1 MSEVNDR
8 LVSAEARA
16 GAGQNPLESVREII
30 VKGRQVMIISRLVLG
45 LLMWVTV
52 CSGMWLALFF
62 LENFLH
68 LPPGLRL
75 AIVLGGAGLMVFI
88 LWKNLLSP
96 ILQLEGLARL
106 PPLLSSGRKTRGPR
120 RERLET
126 TALLL
131 ERKYNVPEN
140 MLVNAMY
147 FEGRE
152 FSSDEEPFAQ
162 RTINTAI
169 SLMAQADLKELWE
182 LRKIKRWLVVV
193 VIVTLLWGIYGI
205 SRGRYAINALARFV
219 WPLGDVP
226 PAGSVVLK
234 VTPDSDVTIAEGD
247 DLRVLIEVV
256 GKGDESALRS
266 YPEIAWQEGA
276 DSINSDEGTGSAT
289 ERRAVKRQSVA
300 PLVRAVDT
308 SFAAATPRRDSNR
321 QSVAPLEGGSA
332 QFSYTFEGVK
342 RPFAFRVFAADTYS
356 PSIMVF
362 VNTVPRIQESQ
373 FHISP
378 PPYTGAGRDSTLGP
392 PEALSGLADS
402 QVAVD
407 VKLDK
412 QAEGLWWKTP
422 SETIEF
428 VPERSRGNVGRL
440 WRAQTR
446 LQRPG
451 SYQVEVKGVLSAEV
465 ATKAEPGNDR
475 RIVIASGAILLQQ
488 DSVPEIEF
496 VKANRNYTVNP
507 GERLNLDIAAS
518 DDFGVG
524 QVYVTLQQVRPD
536 GPAET
541 IKHWRYEGPPG
552 RKGQVEETLLLST
565 DASVFKP
572 GNSYVLQAFCQDFS
586 PTNNTGKSQPLTVQ
600 VRSLDELAIS
610 KDDPDS
616 TAFAALEKAIAAQ
629 QAALGVTKNVIT
641 NLDDVID
648 QSKEE
653 TENIKSLQRHQGE
666 MSKKQERVG
675 AHMTEAWDVS
685 SLPRPSFVSKLIAL
699 RDGEHARAM
708 EKIKAISNLKT
719 QDPKLSTKEAVSRSL
734 RSVERLQDFLL
745 EQLIALKG
753 VIAKQSEAEAEKAAA
768 EILGQSTQLRDAGL
782 EETLKKTVNELDE
795 FVTQQK
801 EIMQQRQMIM
811 DKPPEDFSAED
822 EDTLEALAL
831 DQSKLAEILSNVVND
846 FTNLELLDFGDDAMV
861 ESVKSLYEQAD
872 KLAEQARKAADMRQ
886 ARVDAHR
893 LETEAVE
900 MAEELMINCEAT
912 LGFVDNVQ
920 FIAEIPE
927 DEQLVAPLAELPSEL
942 VDLVSGLITSE
953 EEMRQEVED
962 IGSYLT
968 SLDHTAGPVADGT
981 ISSTSAKGK
990 TGDQR
995 PEDNI
1000 IQGRSGAGRSG
1011 MADGQLVEP
1020 VAKAL
1025 PDNEYSLR
1033 ERISNTP
1040 LESGQVKDEDAKAQT
1055 GGTGLGKTTDGASM
1069 FGPGGKLPAKVL
1081 DMMKTTTGKQRS
1093 IRQSAQELVP
1103 KLKGHNLPTMELQ
1116 ESIRAMRKVEE
1127 AVNSRSGI
1135 DIRSA
1140 YDQTVNALKK
1150 SHGAVSSELAVQN
1163 TRDKALA
1170 KRLDDMLSQK
1180 QRYDFRGYERMISA
1194 YFEALAQDK
1203 EKTKPDPAA
1212 FLRKQEG
1219 GQAEKNDT
1227 GEK

>member
-1 MSEVNDR
+1 M
-8 LVSAEARA
+8 
-16 GAGQNPLESVREII
+16 
-30 VKGRQVMIISRLVLG
+30 
-45 LLMWVTV
+45 
-52 CSGMWLALFF
+52 
-62 LENFLH
+62 
-68 LPPGLRL
+68 
-75 AIVLGGAGLMVFI
+75 
-88 LWKNLLSP
+88 
-96 ILQLEGLARL
+96 
-106 PPLLSSGRKTRGPR
+106 
-120 RERLET
+120 
-126 TALLL
+126 
-131 ERKYNVPEN
+131 
-140 MLVNAMY
+140 
-147 FEGRE
+147 
-152 FSSDEEPFAQ
+152 
-162 RTINTAI
+162 
-169 SLMAQADLKELWE
+169 
-182 LRKIKRWLVVV
+182 
-193 VIVTLLWGIYGI
+193 LLWGIYGI

-219 WPLGDVP
+219 RPLGDVP

-247 DLRVLIEVV
+247 DLRVLVEVI
-256 GKGDESALRS
+256 GKNDVSDLGSRGTGPLLS
-266 YPEIAWQEGA
+266 YPEIAWLEGV
-276 DSINSDEGTGSAT
+276 DSINSDKGKNKTTAM
-289 ERRAVKRQSVA
+289 RAVERKQA
-300 PLVRAVDT
+300 G
-308 SFAAATPRRDSNR
+308 PRRFASQNE
-321 QSVAPLEGGSA
+321 AAGA
-332 QFSYTFEGVK
+332 QFSYTFAGVK

-356 PSIMVF
+356 PNIMVF
-362 VNTVPRIQESQ
+362 VDTVPRIQESQ

-378 PPYTGAGRDSTLGP
+378 PPYTGADRVSTLGP
-392 PEALSGLADS
+392 PEPLSGLADS
-402 QVAVD
+402 QVAID

-412 QAEGLWWKTP
+412 QAEGLWWKAP
-422 SETIEF
+422 GETIEF
-428 VPERSRGNVGRL
+428 VPVPAAPSSFVSRQSSFDSRGTMEDGRGTRGEDAGAGPLRPSSLVNHPSTHEARRKMDEGRGGRL
-440 WRAQTR
+440 WRAETR
-446 LQRPG
+446 LQRAG
-451 SYQVEVKGVLSAEV
+451 SYQVEVEGALSAEV
-465 ATKAEPGNDR
+465 ATKAGPGSDR

-524 QVYVTLQQVRPD
+524 QVYVTIQQVRPD

-541 IKHWRYEGPPG
+541 IKQWRYEGPPG
-552 RKGQVEETLLLST
+552 RKPKVEETLFLSI
-565 DASVFKP
+565 DASRPTATLSESSTAGFKP
-572 GNSYVLQAFCQDFS
+572 GASYILQAFCQDFS
-586 PTNNTGKSQPLTVQ
+586 PTNNTGKSQPITLQ
-600 VRSLDELAIS
+600 VKSLDELAIS
-610 KDDPDS
+610 KDDPS
-616 TAFAALEKAIAAQ
+616 GTAFAALEKAIAAQ
-629 QAALGVTKNVIT
+629 QAALGVTKNVLT

-648 QSKEE
+648 ESKEE
-653 TENIKSLQRHQGE
+653 TENVESLQRHQGE
-666 MSKKQERVG
+666 MSKRQELVG
-675 AHMTEAWDVS
+675 AHMTEAWDIS

-719 QDPKLSTKEAVSRSL
+719 QDSKLNTKEAVSRSL

-768 EILGQSTQLRDAGL
+768 EILGQSTESRDASL
-782 EETLKKTVNELDE
+782 EETLKKMVKELDE

-811 DKPPEDFSAED
+811 DKPPEDISYED

-846 FTNLELLDFGDDAMV
+846 FTNLELQDFGDDAMV
-861 ESVKSLYEQAD
+861 ESVKSLYKQAD
-872 KLAEQARKAADMRQ
+872 KLAEQAREAADMRQ

-981 ISSTSAKGK
+981 ISSTGAKGK

-1040 LESGQVKDEDAKAQT
+1040 LESGQVKDEDTKAQT

-1081 DMMKTTTGKQRS
+1081 DMMKTTTEKQRN

-1127 AVNSRSGI
+1127 GVNSRSGI

-1140 YDQTVNALKK
+1140 YDETINTLKK
-1150 SHGAVSSELAVQN
+1150 SHGAVSSELAVQY

-1180 QRYDFRGYERMISA
+1180 QRYDFRGYELMISA

-1203 EKTKPDPAA
+1203 DKTKPDSPALDSRKA
-1212 FLRKQEG
+1212 GSLLRKQEG
-1219 GQAEKNDT
+1219 GQAGKNDI
-1227 GEK
+1227 GE